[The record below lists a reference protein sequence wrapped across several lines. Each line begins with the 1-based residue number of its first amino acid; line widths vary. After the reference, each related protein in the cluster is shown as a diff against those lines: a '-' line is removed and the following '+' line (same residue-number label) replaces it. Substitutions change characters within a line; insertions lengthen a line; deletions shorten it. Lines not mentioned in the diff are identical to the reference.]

1 MISQPGQDLPAL
13 PKRFFGQRSIPKP
26 SLRQEGSVQDR
37 LSARSDRT
45 PTCAADTPVKIGGV
59 LGDETRFFVPADGT
73 PIGSP
78 MRNSLS
84 YLRGMMTP
92 QSAGDICGFYES
104 LAPLSPPHLIQRGER
119 ISIQDLPGD
128 EPELQPVS
136 LKMALVPEVGKK
148 GRTVTETSLPSE
160 WFATVEEL
168 PQSPTVLAKRSDG
181 RWRCTFFVGIPETR
195 DWGVVKR
202 IIGVKGYNMKTIIAQ
217 VPGTKIR
224 LRGQGSGFLD
234 QLTGI
239 ESSDPLQINLNAPTF
254 DVYVKAQ
261 ALVVDLLEYVYA
273 EYEAYSGIRVSTH
286 RLGNSKN
293 GRYN

>member
-1 MISQPGQDLPAL
+1 MLSQPGQDLTL

-26 SLRQEGSVQDR
+26 HLRQEGSIQSRV
-37 LSARSDRT
+37 SARSDRT
-45 PTCAADTPVKIGGV
+45 PACAADTPVKIGGV
-59 LGDETRFFVPADGT
+59 LGDDNRFFPADGT
-73 PIGSP
+73 PTGSP
-78 MRNSLS
+78 VRNSLS

-92 QSAGDICGFYES
+92 QSAGDLYGFYES
-104 LAPLSPPHLIQRGER
+104 LAPLSSPRLIQRGER
-119 ISIQDLPGD
+119 ISIQDLPGE

-136 LKMALVPEVGKK
+136 LKSALVPEVGKK
-148 GRTVTETSLPSE
+148 GRTVETSLPSE
-160 WFATVEEL
+160 WIATVEEL

-195 DWGVVKR
+195 AWGVVKR

-261 ALVVDLLEYVYA
+261 ALVVDLLEYIYA
-273 EYEAYSGIRVSTH
+273 EYEAYSGIKVSTH